1 MTTPSPHRRLHP
13 VTLQQAA
20 DESPTLARLAQLA
33 RESGE
38 QLRAVESL
46 IPPALRSAIRPGPID
61 GASWCLLVEG
71 NAAAAKLRQVLP
83 ALLGRLRDRGS
94 QITAIRLKVQIG
106 GK

>member
-1 MTTPSPHRRLHP
+1 MNRRLHP

-38 QLRAVESL
+38 RLKAVELL
-46 IPPALRSAIRPGPID
+46 IPSSLRSAVKAGPID
-61 GASWCLLVEG
+61 GTDWCLLVES

-83 ALLGRLRDRGS
+83 ALVTHLCDRGWQVTS
-94 QITAIRLKVQIG
+94 IRLKVQIAE
-106 GK
+106 K